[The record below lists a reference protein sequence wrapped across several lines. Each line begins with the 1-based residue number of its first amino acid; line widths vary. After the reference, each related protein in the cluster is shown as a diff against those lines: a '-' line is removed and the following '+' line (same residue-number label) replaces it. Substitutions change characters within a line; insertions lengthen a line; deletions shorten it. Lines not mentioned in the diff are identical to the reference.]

1 MPIRL
6 ATLTDVV
13 RMHEIR
19 TSVGEN
25 RLSSP
30 DRIRHQDYVAL
41 LQGQGRGWVFDRDG
55 TVVAF
60 GIADAGTRSIWALF
74 VESRFERRGIGRAL
88 LDAMTLWLFKQGDGR
103 IWLTTAPA
111 TRAESFYRAAGW
123 RETGRINGEI
133 RFELSSAG
141 SSTIRARPGPASA

>member
-1 MPIRL
+1 
-6 ATLTDVV
+6 
-13 RMHEIR
+13 MHEIR

-30 DRIRHQDYVAL
+30 DRIRYQDYVTRL
-41 LQGQGRGWVFDRDG
+41 EGQGRGWVFETEG

-60 GIADAGTRSIWALF
+60 GIADVEARSIWALF
-74 VESRFERRGIGRAL
+74 VEPGFEGRGIGRAL
-88 LDAMTLWLFKQGDGR
+88 LEAMTLWMFEQGDGP

-111 TRAESFYRAAGW
+111 TRAERFYRAAGW

-133 RFELSSAG
+133 RFELSGAG
-141 SSTIRARPGPASA
+141 RSTQAGLRGAGRAFRPAK